1 MKQYAAYLF
10 DGDGTLYDTAEMIYK
25 CFFYSCKK
33 FGDIEVTREAVFSN
47 IGLPLRPQLEH
58 FLGPLSDDQ
67 ATEILKA
74 HMAYQLT
81 IYRDHVILFPH
92 VAETLNQLKNNG
104 KKLAVVTSRRTKT
117 LTLYLKHTAIY
128 NLFDAFITPEST
140 EKHKPDPQPA
150 LEAIRQLDCAASET
164 LFVGDAVFDIFCGS
178 KAGTDTAFVAWSHIP
193 IPSLSMKP
201 TYILND
207 MGELVE

>member
-10 DGDGTLYDTAEMIYK
+10 DGDGTLYDTAEMIYQ
-25 CFFYSCKK
+25 CFSYSCKK
-33 FGDIEVTREAVFSN
+33 FGNIEVAREAVFSN

-58 FLGPLSDDQ
+58 FLGPLSDDR

-81 IYRDHVILFPH
+81 IYRDHVFLFPG
-92 VAETLNQLKNNG
+92 VAETLARLKNND

-128 NLFDAFITPEST
+128 HLFDAFITPEST

-150 LEAIRQLDCAASET
+150 LEALRQLDCSAAET
-164 LFVGDAVFDIFCGS
+164 LFVGDAVFDIACGS

-193 IPSLSMKP
+193 ITSLPMKP
-201 TYILND
+201 TYILNG
-207 MGELVE
+207 MGELAV